1 MFKVFRRLASLKITL
16 VGMVLLI
23 SGSMLMYGN
32 PADVPV
38 WVVVIPLAF
47 MAVNLT
53 AAIISNKRINHQPGL
68 LVFHVCLLGLVILA
82 GIGRLTHLDAHT
94 EIPIGT
100 AFGADRLLEVRTGV
114 WHSGN
119 LDQVTF
125 VQGPY
130 TVQYAP
136 GLRRGLTHSHV
147 LLKDAQGQW
156 IEKVIGDDRVLVIEG
171 YRFYTTHNKGFTT
184 LLTWTPDGG
193 QPITGV
199 VNMPS
204 YPLFDYKQDN
214 EWTPP
219 GTQQVIK
226 FWLQI
231 DAGLTLEKAWTL
243 DARNSSAVLVVT
255 NNDIRQEL
263 HEGET
268 VKLPGGELKFDKLT
282 MWMGYR
288 IFYDPTIQWMFFIAV
303 AGVLGLGFYFWRK
316 INLQPW
322 TEEALEE
329 ASQEKSKEPLK
340 EPLKETMSEPLK
352 HTSPLK
358 TALTKPVTT
367 QHMSI
372 SQHSGHDLAA
382 ISKGQS

>member
-1 MFKVFRRLASLKITL
+1 MFKVLRRLASLKVTL
-16 VGMVLLI
+16 IGMVLLI
-23 SGSMLMYGN
+23 SGSVLIYGN
-32 PADVPV
+32 PADVSM
-38 WVVVIPLAF
+38 WVVVIPLIF
-47 MAVNLT
+47 LAVNLT
-53 AAIISNKRINHQPGL
+53 AAIITNKRINHQPAL

-100 AFGADRLLEVRTGV
+100 EFSAARMLEVRAGV

-119 LDQVTF
+119 IDQVRF
-125 VQGPY
+125 IQGPY
-130 TVQYAP
+130 TVQYAA
-136 GLRRGLTHSHV
+136 GMQRGLTHSHV
-147 LLKDAQGQW
+147 TVQDPNGQW
-156 IEKVIGDDRVLVIEG
+156 VEKVIGDDRVLVIDG

-193 QPITGV
+193 EPITGV

-214 EWTPP
+214 QWTPP
-219 GTQQVIK
+219 GTTEEIK

-231 DAGLTLEKAWTL
+231 DSGLTEQQAWTL

-263 HEGET
+263 REGERI
-268 VKLPGGELKFDKLT
+268 KLPGGELKFEKLT

-288 IFYDPTIQWMFFIAV
+288 IFYDPTIQWMFFIAI
-303 AGVLGLGFYFWRK
+303 AGVVGLGFYFWQK

-322 TEEALEE
+322 TDEAPEESA
-329 ASQEKSKEPLK
+329 KESLTESLIDPV
-340 EPLKETMSEPLK
+340 K
-352 HTSPLK
+352 HTLNNPLNESAK
-358 TALTKPVTT
+358 EH
-367 QHMSI
+367 HMVI
-372 SQHSGHDLAA
+372 PQHSGHDLAA
-382 ISKGQS
+382 TSKGQS